1 MAASK
6 SKDTTPAPAVVE
18 DERVPVSLNGEYYEY
33 EPSSE
38 QFPADQ
44 GNQVQQVY
52 VGLPKL

>member
-1 MAASK
+1 MADSK
-6 SKDTTPAPAVVE
+6 SKEAKAAPAKVE

>member
-6 SKDTTPAPAVVE
+6 SKETEATPVPVE
-18 DERVPVSLNGEYYEY
+18 DERVPVSLNGKYYEY

-44 GNQVQQVY
+44 GVQVQQVY
-52 VGLPKL
+52 VGLPEL